1 MIQNAGLGVAM
12 GNARDEIKRIAKR
25 VIGTNHEEGLAG
37 FLEELVESH
46 AVAPMGATEAEQED
60 SRGGADAAA

>member
-1 MIQNAGLGVAM
+1 
-12 GNARDEIKRIAKR
+12 

-46 AVAPMGATEAEQED
+46 VVAPMGAADAKQEE
-60 SRGGADAAA
+60 SRGADAAA